1 MPEQHR
7 PFAGHPCAANSPQ
20 LIAQARLFLALAI
33 GDSTRQ
39 TYESGIRSYLAFVE
53 QHGVIPAFPASPA
66 TLCLWLSQCASP
78 PRSLR
83 VGTCKVYLAAL
94 VTRHT
99 ELGYHSPLDDAP
111 PLLDRVL
118 SGIKRWD
125 TAKTTAKPKLP
136 ITTAI
141 LRGMAGHLNLD
152 VRSDSLLWAMMW
164 TATAAMLRISEFTL
178 AVGKTTDRSPSWQ
191 QLTLHSSDDSVVDT
205 FTATPSSNVHYAVLH
220 LNASKTDPFR
230 TGVDIIIA
238 SRTALQAIVRYIGH
252 LRLQRPRPT
261 LSSPLFMA
269 SDATPVK
276 RPWLMKE
283 VARLLRL
290 LGHDPD
296 RYSSH
301 SFRKGGAVSLQERG
315 VEDSLIRR
323 AGRWK
328 SDAFHSYVRHP
339 MITTVIAAN
348 ARLD

>member
-7 PFAGHPCAANSPQ
+7 PFAGHPCATNNPQ
-20 LIAQARLFLALAI
+20 LVAQARTFLALAI

-39 TYESGIRSYLAFVE
+39 TYESGVKSYLAFVE
-53 QHGVIPAFPASPA
+53 QHNVTPAFPASPA
-66 TLCLWLSQCASP
+66 TICLWLSQSASP
-78 PRSLR
+78 PRNLR

-99 ELGYHSPLDDAP
+99 ELGFHSPLDDAP

-118 SGIKRWD
+118 AGIKRWD
-125 TAKTTAKPKLP
+125 AARIAAKPKLP

-141 LRGMAGHLNLD
+141 LRGMEAHLNLD

-178 AVGKTTDRSPSWQ
+178 AVGNNTDRSPAWQ
-191 QLTLHSSDDSVVDT
+191 QLTLHSSDGSIIDT
-205 FTATPSSNVHYAVLH
+205 FTATRSADIQYAVLH
-220 LNASKTDPFR
+220 LRASKTDPFR

-238 SRTALQAIVRYIGH
+238 SPTALQAIVRYISH

-261 LSSPLFMA
+261 PSSPLFMT

-276 RPWLMKE
+276 RSWLMKE

-290 LGHDPD
+290 VGHDPD

-323 AGRWK
+323 TGRWK

-339 MITTVIAAN
+339 TITAVIAAN